1 MSAASP
7 PPRDSV
13 VRDDTSSAIVP
24 AQQLTI
30 FARAL
35 RRHWWVVASFPIL
48 AGAAAF
54 AVSTSTPKE
63 YQATAKVLLDNS
75 QPADAILQT
84 RSNSSLDPE
93 RDVNTGVAIVK
104 LAILGN
110 RVRQSLHLPLTT
122 IELLREITASTQG
135 NSNVLEITARDR
147 HPQTAIRIA
156 NAFADQY
163 VRFRRSSARAAFDQ
177 AAQFARTELQSLPPS
192 QQRGSEGRALN
203 SRVEQL
209 AIAATLQTGGVQLL
223 DQATAPITPVS
234 PRPKMTAVIAAFF
247 GLIFGGAFAILQDLV
262 DRRLRREEDVEQ
274 LLNLPVLA
282 RVPRAKRE
290 RGSVADG
297 RMQQEA
303 YATLAISLRS
313 FALGA
318 DDRVVVIASTQM
330 GEGKT
335 STIIGVGRALAAIGQ
350 RVIAIEGDLRRPR
363 FAAYLGIGSSA
374 GLTAVIEGQFSLE
387 DALIEAPQLPGAS
400 RQGGRGSGSF
410 RVLPAGRVSADPH
423 RLLSSARMA
432 EVVMETRDAA
442 DIVLIDTPALAHVS
456 DAASLAAAADICV
469 FVVRLSFSR
478 SDEMRRAIGTLTNL
492 NVDLAGMVL
501 TGVKGPEHEYYGDPA
516 DTTESNGD
524 TPAARIER
532 IRSHLALGEDADA

>member
-163 VRFRRSSARAAFDQ
+163 VRFRRSSARAA
-177 AAQFARTELQSLPPS
+177 L
-192 QQRGSEGRALN
+192 
-203 SRVEQL
+203 
-209 AIAATLQTGGVQLL
+209 
-223 DQATAPITPVS
+223 
-234 PRPKMTAVIAAFF
+234 
-247 GLIFGGAFAILQDLV
+247 
-262 DRRLRREEDVEQ
+262 
-274 LLNLPVLA
+274 
-282 RVPRAKRE
+282 
-290 RGSVADG
+290 
-297 RMQQEA
+297 
-303 YATLAISLRS
+303 
-313 FALGA
+313 
-318 DDRVVVIASTQM
+318 
-330 GEGKT
+330 
-335 STIIGVGRALAAIGQ
+335 
-350 RVIAIEGDLRRPR
+350 
-363 FAAYLGIGSSA
+363 
-374 GLTAVIEGQFSLE
+374 
-387 DALIEAPQLPGAS
+387 
-400 RQGGRGSGSF
+400 
-410 RVLPAGRVSADPH
+410 
-423 RLLSSARMA
+423 
-432 EVVMETRDAA
+432 
-442 DIVLIDTPALAHVS
+442 
-456 DAASLAAAADICV
+456 
-469 FVVRLSFSR
+469 
-478 SDEMRRAIGTLTNL
+478 
-492 NVDLAGMVL
+492 
-501 TGVKGPEHEYYGDPA
+501 
-516 DTTESNGD
+516 
-524 TPAARIER
+524 
-532 IRSHLALGEDADA
+532 